1 MKFAITA
8 VLSGLLVSGATA
20 NFFTLSYS
28 ESTGYCSVVLTDVC
42 SCTEK
47 VEFYKKGTCRSRE
60 AGWTRVVPN
69 GSDACYGSKIT
80 VTDDGDGFH
89 IDYNSGDNL
98 CEIGCTTSGKLSGDG
113 C

>member
-1 MKFAITA
+1 MKFAIAA

-47 VEFYKKGTCRSRE
+47 VEFYKKGKSALLRYINPATLVL
-60 AGWTRVVPN
+60 TRVV
-69 GSDACYGSKIT
+69 T
-80 VTDDGDGFH
+80 
-89 IDYNSGDNL
+89 
-98 CEIGCTTSGKLSGDG
+98 
-113 C
+113 